1 MDESNSG
8 PVPGIIGQ
16 DVPSEPVETMPTPAP
31 APAEPQD
38 NGKIFDSSEFT
49 GVKQE
54 SISFNADGEEKN
66 TEADKP
72 KGSNPLTKWQIW
84 AATSGVILAAAI
96 AAVFVTIAIYDGKLN
111 NANAVARYDSLSSSI
126 DSEKK
131 EFDRKITE
139 YTKIVYSNNIDTI
152 NIAINP
158 ASAYAMDTEN
168 YIYPT
173 DNDIHMAGN
182 NCLKQSVYGLTDEDI
197 AYIETHKTGAELQS
211 MGKDVV
217 KEAERLEKIENAY
230 RSANADI
237 ETCHDP
243 LINVKL
249 DDFKIELSDATYDE
263 KGDDVDVRRKI
274 KITYNGE
281 KDLKSFSLIYGMQD
295 KNGLTK
301 EFHFASYTGKTGPI
315 KKGDIIET
323 RVCGY
328 KYSIS
333 TSTDSCVYTVS
344 AKDLKAFKAMTPK
357 LLTLSGKY
365 ASSWDYKTVNN

>member
-66 TEADKP
+66 AEADKP
-72 KGSNPLTKWQIW
+72 KGANPLTKWQLW

-96 AAVFVTIAIYDGKLN
+96 AAVFVTITIYDGKLN

-131 EFDRKITE
+131 EFERKITE

-152 NIAINP
+152 NIAISP
-158 ASAYAMDTEN
+158 TSAYAMDTEN

-173 DNDIHMAGN
+173 DNDIHIAGN

-281 KDLKSFSLIYGMQD
+281 KDLKNFSLIYGMQD

-315 KKGDIIET
+315 KKGDTIET

>member
-1 MDESNSG
+1 MDENNNG

-54 SISFNADGEEKN
+54 SISFSADGEEKN

-72 KGSNPLTKWQIW
+72 KGPNPFTKWQLW
-84 AATSGVILAAAI
+84 AVTSGVILAAAI
-96 AAVFVTIAIYDGKLN
+96 AAVFITITIYNGKLN
-111 NANAVARYDSLSSSI
+111 NANAVARYDSLSSLI
-126 DSEKK
+126 DSEKG
-131 EFDRKITE
+131 EFERKITE
-139 YTKIVYSNNIDTI
+139 YAKIVYSNDIDTA
-152 NIAINP
+152 NIEIRP
-158 ASAYAMDTEN
+158 ASAYATNTEV

-173 DNDIHMAGN
+173 ENDIHIAGN
-182 NCLKQSVYGLTDEDI
+182 NCLKQSVYSLTDEDI
-197 AYIETHKTGAELQS
+197 TYIETRKTGAELQS

-217 KEAERLEKIENAY
+217 KEAERLERIENAY

-249 DDFKIELSDATYDE
+249 DDFKIELSDAEYDE
-263 KGDDVDVRRKI
+263 NGDNVDVRRKI

-281 KDLKSFSLIYGMQD
+281 KDLKNFSLIYGMLD

-301 EFHFASYTGKTGPI
+301 EYHFASYTGKTGPI

-328 KYSIS
+328 KYSID
-333 TSTDSCVYTVS
+333 TSTDSCVYTTS

-365 ASSWDYKTVNN
+365 ASSWDYRTVGN

>member
-1 MDESNSG
+1 MDENNNG

-31 APAEPQD
+31 APAEPRD

-72 KGSNPLTKWQIW
+72 KGPNPFTKWQLW
-84 AATSGVILAAAI
+84 AVTSGVILAAAI
-96 AAVFVTIAIYDGKLN
+96 AAVFITITIYNGKLN
-111 NANAVARYDSLSSSI
+111 NANAVARYDSLSSLI
-126 DSEKK
+126 DSEKG
-131 EFDRKITE
+131 EFERKITE
-139 YTKIVYSNNIDTI
+139 YAKIVYSNDIDTT
-152 NIAINP
+152 NIEIRP
-158 ASAYAMDTEN
+158 ASVYAQNTET

-173 DNDIHMAGN
+173 ENDIHIAGN
-182 NCLKQSVYGLTDEDI
+182 NCLKQSVYSLTDEDI
-197 AYIETHKTGAELQS
+197 AYIETRKTGAELQS

-217 KEAERLEKIENAY
+217 KEAERLERIENAY

-249 DDFKIELSDATYDE
+249 DDFKIELSDAEYDE
-263 KGDDVDVRRKI
+263 NGDNIDVRRKI

-281 KDLKSFSLIYGMQD
+281 KDLKSFSLIYGLLD

-301 EFHFASYTGKTGPI
+301 EYHFASYTGKTGPI

-328 KYSIS
+328 KYSID
-333 TSTDSCVYTVS
+333 TSTDTCVYTTN
-344 AKDLKAFKAMTPK
+344 AIDLKAFKAMTPK
-357 LLTLSGKY
+357 LLTLTGKY
-365 ASSWDYKTVNN
+365 ASSWDYKTVGN